1 MIVAG
6 LSAEFRLV
14 AACCRP
20 RTRPDFVQVIAAVS
34 GNGFDPDLLLAT
46 ARAHRVEGFVE
57 DGLRAG
63 GVMLPASSHA
73 LLAARAKAA
82 RLQMLRN
89 AGEEVRIDRL
99 FRDGGVEPVFIKGAT
114 LAMLAHGTLA
124 LKTSWDVD
132 VLVPPTG
139 MGTAQQ
145 ILSDAGYR
153 LDLPGIEHPFLVRR
167 FLERNKETCWVN
179 ADRQT
184 TIELH
189 SALVDDVAQL
199 PTVGSGSPTQ
209 MVQIT
214 RNSAIAT
221 FACPELFAYL
231 CVHGTVHRWERLK
244 WLTDI
249 AAMLESGPETITTLH
264 SAAPRLAVRRS
275 MGTALILCADILG
288 TVLPANLQ
296 TELERDR
303 ATQLLIR
310 LSADAINKPDA
321 VVPHSLAGLRQALTR
336 LRAQRLLVSG
346 LRQHLS
352 VIRGQLSRAYTTDR
366 LLLPVWMLP
375 IHAVVWIPLRLLT
388 RPWRKHQVVGGNTA
402 SKP

>member
-63 GVMLPASSHA
+63 GVMLPTSSHA

-167 FLERNKETCWVN
+167 FLERNKETCWIN
-179 ADRQT
+179 AARQT

-209 MVQIT
+209 MVEIA

-221 FACPELFAYL
+221 FARAELFAYL

-249 AAMLESGPETITTLH
+249 AAMLDKSAETIENLYDHATRLGARR
-264 SAAPRLAVRRS
+264 SAA
-275 MGTALILCADILG
+275 TALIMCADMLG
-288 TVLPANLQ
+288 TELPENLRMS
-296 TELERDR
+296 LENDQ
-303 ATQLLIR
+303 ATRLLAR
-310 LSADAINKPDA
+310 LSVAAIATPDAIAPL
-321 VVPHSLAGLRQALTR
+321 SLAGLRQALTH
-336 LRAQRLLVSG
+336 LRVQRLQVSG
-346 LRQHLS
+346 VRRHLS
-352 VIRGQLSRAYTTDR
+352 VVRTQLSRAYTIDR
-366 LLLPVWMLP
+366 LLLPRWALP
-375 IHAVVWIPLRLLT
+375 IHAVFWIPLRLIT
-388 RPWRKHQVVGGNTA
+388 RPWRKI
-402 SKP
+402 